1 MVQKQEQEEREAAEH
16 KAQRRADI
24 LKEIE
29 NPDAADRGKLRE
41 GEIPSQV
48 MEQLSAYDTG
58 KMLGTVIERWKILRK
73 IGEGGMGRV
82 FECEHTEIGR
92 KAAIKILHPVYS
104 RTPEV
109 VARFRMEARA
119 ASRIGHPNII
129 EVTDSGTTVDG
140 SFYFVMELLEG
151 IDLAQRLQR
160 DKRLPAVSYT
170 HLTLPTSDLV

>member
-1 MVQKQEQEEREAAEH
+1 
-16 KAQRRADI
+16 
-24 LKEIE
+24 
-29 NPDAADRGKLRE
+29 
-41 GEIPSQV
+41 

-82 FECEHTEIGR
+82 FEAEHTEIGR
-92 KAAIKILHPVYS
+92 RVAIKILHPVYS

-151 IDLAQRLQR
+151 TDLAERLKAESGCR
-160 DKRLPAVSYT
+160 RRMPCRLVRRWRRHCRRRT
-170 HLTLPTSDLV
+170 